1 MDNKIT
7 VLIGLIALSMLAA
20 CTTSPT
26 AKMMQRGQ
34 VATPTFRDTIP
45 FEMRND
51 YIVVRAQLN
60 DMPMAM
66 DFVWAPGALH
76 STLSE
81 ESVTYLGLDSTV
93 DRKLDMIM
101 AGKVAFGTVVFEDHA
116 FEVTEYPVP
125 APARCIA
132 QGGILGS
139 NLLRHCNWIVD
150 FDAKHIVFTD
160 QEQFAAEPPAHRL
173 SFQTHK
179 VFGTPVIKAE
189 VAGHGK
195 QQLAVD
201 LGYSGGLALSLSEA
215 KRPGTKAYDA
225 ISAGILQPKDA
236 IYQLYGP
243 SSLRVEDW
251 RADLPE
257 VAGRAG
263 QSRLGNQVWQHY
275 KVGLNF
281 QTEELWLW
289 PREETYQAE
298 PQPTLG
304 WLPRYDEDGGLSVGY
319 LVEGSPAWEAGLRI
333 GDKISVVGR
342 RAAPAVFND
351 YCTYLFTVYQRF
363 GQADQVVLQ
372 LEKSEEPV
380 RISLQSQ

>member
-7 VLIGLIALSMLAA
+7 TLIGLIALSVLAA

-26 AKMMQRGQ
+26 AELMQRGQ
-34 VATPTFRDTIP
+34 ITTPAFRDTLP

-60 DMPMAM
+60 GRPMAM

-81 ESVTYLGLDSTV
+81 ESVSYLGLDSLLDRETGMLLV
-93 DRKLDMIM
+93 D
-101 AGKVAFGTVVFEDHA
+101 KVAFGEVVFEGHA
-116 FEVTEYPVP
+116 FEVKDYPVP

-139 NLLRHCNWIVD
+139 NLLRHCNWVVD
-150 FDAKHIVFTD
+150 FDAQQIVFMD
-160 QEQFAAEPPAHRL
+160 KAQFATDPPAHRL
-173 SFQTHK
+173 PFKTHK
-179 VFGTPVIKAE
+179 VLGTPLIKAE

-201 LGYSGGLALSLSEA
+201 LGYSGGLALSLEKA
-215 KRPGTKAYDA
+215 GQGGTVVYDA
-225 ISAGILQPKDA
+225 IAAGILETQSA
-236 IYQLYGP
+236 AYRLHAP
-243 SSLRVEDW
+243 SSLRAGDW
-251 RADLPE
+251 QVDLP
-257 VAGRAG
+257 VVTARAG
-263 QSRLGNQVWQHY
+263 EARLGNQIWQHY

-289 PREETYQAE
+289 PREEAYQ
-298 PQPTLG
+298 PQPQPLLG
-304 WLPRYDEDGGLSVGY
+304 WLPRYDKDGGLSVGY

-333 GDKISVVGR
+333 GDKISVLGR

-351 YCTYLFTVYQRF
+351 YCTYLFTVQQRF
-363 GQADQVVLQ
+363 GQDDQIILQ
-372 LEKSEEPV
+372 LEKSEQPV